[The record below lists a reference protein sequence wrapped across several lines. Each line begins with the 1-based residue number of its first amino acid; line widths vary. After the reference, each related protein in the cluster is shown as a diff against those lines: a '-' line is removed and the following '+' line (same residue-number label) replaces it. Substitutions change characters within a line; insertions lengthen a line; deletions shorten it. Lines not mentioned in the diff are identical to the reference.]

1 MATGSLYGS
10 VSESTGLYGIGAA
23 SGGTYFEWFIF
34 QDSAT
39 APATPTGG
47 SWSFS
52 TNTGT
57 APTGWLNAPPA
68 APVNQVW
75 VSITIVD
82 SRDAATFTW
91 SVPGLMTGSG
101 LPILSASGVPSAGTG
116 ANGQLY
122 INTATTPQSLY
133 FKQSGAWTQLT
144 GSNLVDL
151 INNQTIGGVK
161 TFTQTIQ
168 GDISGTAGNVSGV
181 VAVANGGTGA
191 STAANARTNLGLGTI
206 ATQDASAIAITGGSI
221 TGITDLAVAD
231 GGTGASS
238 ASVAR
243 TNLGAVGL
251 SDTQTLTNKTISG
264 ASNTL
269 TNIPNS
275 ALDNDSVNVN
285 GVDLTLGAVQL
296 LGADWILPSYAGNA
310 SKVLALNPS
319 ASDVQ
324 WVPAAGVGTVTS
336 VDVSGGTTGLT
347 TSGGPITA
355 AGTITLGGTLG
366 IANGGTGQTTAN
378 AAFNALAPSQTSNSG
393 KFLTTD
399 GTDASWVTITGT
411 ISYQGTWNA
420 STNTPTITSG
430 VGVNGYYYVVSVA
443 GSTNIDGITDWQIG
457 DWLIF
462 NGTAWQKIDQSN
474 TVTSVAGRTGAVVL
488 TTADIGGLGT
498 IATQNAN
505 AVAITGGTATLTS
518 LTVNDNTTLGSSNS
532 DTTTFNGRIASEF
545 TPATNNTYDLGRN
558 SHEWRNLYLSGTA
571 NLSGGTANGVAYLN
585 GSKVLTTGSAL
596 TFDGSTFGVTGET
609 TVTGDISTT
618 STGRLNLRG
627 SGTGVNYDFQLDN
640 DDSLAYF
647 RASRSNAVTKGYA
660 WFLNNSTSEGMRL
673 TSSLLSVTPGA
684 TIEGLTVGR
693 GAGAVATNTAVGAS
707 ALAANT
713 TGAQNTAVGRE
724 ALLSNLGGTAN
735 SAFGEDALVFNDSGS
750 YNTAHGARA
759 LFSNT
764 TASNNTAVGYQA
776 GYSNT
781 TAVGLTAVGFQ
792 TLYSNQTGT
801 SYNTGL
807 GFQAGYSNTTG
818 AYNVFIGG
826 YDVTGYSAGFSNT
839 IGASN
844 VAIGNGAL
852 TSNDT
857 ASNNTAVGYQA
868 GYTNVTGTNQTF
880 IGNQAGY
887 QTTGNYNTAI
897 GNSAGYNTTSGTWN
911 TFLGVNAGPNSGTAS
926 TGSYNV
932 AVGGTALQNMNGA
945 AANNTAV
952 GYQSLYTNTTA
963 SNNTAVGYQAGY
975 KNTSGTRNTF
985 LGVFTGFEV
994 STGQSNTYVGYTS
1007 GPNGIA
1013 STGSYNTAVGD
1024 SSLYSN
1030 NSGTNNTAVGYQAGY
1045 TNSTGQ
1051 NLVAIG
1057 YQAGYTSNANNSTYV
1072 GYFAGQETTGTLNT
1086 FVGVNGVGYKVT
1098 TGTKN
1103 VIIGG
1108 YSGLAAPI
1116 SQTGSNYIVLSDG
1129 DGNPRAY
1136 ANSLGNWT
1144 FPGTNGS
1151 IYITGSGYTTNP
1163 SAMVLGQYT
1172 STRAY
1177 IQTPAGGAVEI
1188 WDDGTNPIA
1197 IFQDDRN
1204 VTFSGNISVGSAA
1217 PTTSGT
1223 GITFPA
1229 TQNASSNAN
1238 TLDDYEEGTW
1248 TPALSSS
1255 GASFTYPRGQSGS
1268 YTKVGSLVYAQFYLG
1283 ADASGTTSNTLS
1295 LTGLPFTSSNISAL
1309 AQSSGGMW
1317 VSTSTNFSWTV
1328 SNNAATATGYVNNAG
1343 SAITVSAGQ
1352 ASGGYIVGFVMYR
1365 AD

>member
-1 MATGSLYGS
+1 
-10 VSESTGLYGIGAA
+10 
-23 SGGTYFEWFIF
+23 
-34 QDSAT
+34 
-39 APATPTGG
+39 
-47 SWSFS
+47 
-52 TNTGT
+52 
-57 APTGWLNAPPA
+57 
-68 APVNQVW
+68 
-75 VSITIVD
+75 
-82 SRDAATFTW
+82 
-91 SVPGLMTGSG
+91 
-101 LPILSASGVPSAGTG
+101 LSASGVPASGTG

-206 ATQDASAIAITGGSI
+206 ATQDASAVAITGGSI

-532 DTTTFNGRIASEF
+532 DDVTFNARIASEF

-596 TFDGSTFGVTGET
+596 TFDGTNLSNTRSVATAFSGSNSATWANGIVLTNTATPAAGVASLIVFQGTSNVGAAFGVAQGSNGY
-609 TVTGDISTT
+609 GDFVWAGYS
-618 STGRLNLRG
+618 G
-627 SGTGVNYDFQLDN
+627 SF
-640 DDSLAYF
+640 
-647 RASRSNAVTKGYA
+647 
-660 WFLNNSTSEGMRL
+660 SEQMRL
-673 TSSLLSVTPGA
+673 TSTGLGIGTSFPASQLTVGDATANPAATVSFFKGTASEYRLKLTSSGFNTDGAWLGLGFGYSDNYMKAAIIAEAKDNNGRANFHFALNDAASSANAGLSDSKMVLTYSGNLGLGVTPSAWVAGYNVLQVGNASWYTDNNANTYFAANTYQSSGFVDRYILSQEAAKYEQFNGA
-684 TIEGLTVGR
+684 HRWFTAPSGTAGDPITFTQALTLHASGGLSLGNTNDPGVGTLNVNGLTVGR

-764 TASNNTAVGYQA
+764 
-776 GYSNT
+776 
-781 TAVGLTAVGFQ
+781 
-792 TLYSNQTGT
+792 
-801 SYNTGL
+801 
-807 GFQAGYSNTTG
+807 
-818 AYNVFIGG
+818 
-826 YDVTGYSAGFSNT
+826 
-839 IGASN
+839 
-844 VAIGNGAL
+844 
-852 TSNDT
+852 T

-1116 SQTGSNYIVLSDG
+1116 SQTGSNNIVLSDG
-1129 DGNPRAY
+1129 DGNPRFYINGGNDTAFFRTTPASSQGMQVDKDQVY
-1136 ANSLGNWT
+1136 PSTDNAISLGLGSFRWSVVYAAT
-1144 FPGTNGS
+1144 GTIN
-1151 IYITGSGYTTNP
+1151 
-1163 SAMVLGQYT
+1163 T
-1172 STRAY
+1172 SDVNSKQQIRNLDTAEKAVATRIKGLIKAFKFND
-1177 IQTPAGGAVEI
+1177 AVTKKG
-1188 WDDGTNPIA
+1188 DDARIHVGVIA
-1197 IFQDDRN
+1197 QE
-1204 VTFSGNISVGSAA
+1204 V
-1217 PTTSGT
+1217 
-1223 GITFPA
+1223 
-1229 TQNASSNAN
+1229 Q
-1238 TLDDYEEGTW
+1238 
-1248 TPALSSS
+1248 
-1255 GASFTYPRGQSGS
+1255 ASFVAEGLDPTR
-1268 YTKVGSLVYAQFYLG
+1268 YALFCSDTWYEVDG
-1283 ADASGTTSNTLS
+1283 KTSETANE
-1295 LTGLPFTSSNISAL
+1295 PFTADTPNSVSVTKLGIRYDELLAFVISTL
-1309 AQSSGGMW
+1309 
-1317 VSTSTNFSWTV
+1317 
-1328 SNNAATATGYVNNAG
+1328 
-1343 SAITVSAGQ
+1343 
-1352 ASGGYIVGFVMYR
+1352 
-1365 AD
+1365 

>member
-355 AGTITLGGTLG
+355 TGTITLGGTLG

-532 DTTTFNGRIASEF
+532 DDVTFNARIASEF

-596 TFDGSTFGVTGET
+596 TFDGTNLGVGTALGSTALANQRLLITAANEGAT
-609 TVTGDISTT
+609 TYGLYIHNDSFSAGSARISMSPRYSFAYNT
-618 STGRLNLRG
+618 SPYIE
-627 SGTGVNYDFQLDN
+627 SISD
-640 DDSLAYF
+640 
-647 RASRSNAVTKGYA
+647 
-660 WFLNNSTSEGMRL
+660 STSAASLIFGATTGGTASEQMRL
-673 TSSLLSVTPGA
+673 TSTGLGLGTSSPTAVGSYRILDINGTAGGYIGLFVAGTKKGAVYAGAGGLGLESVGA
-684 TIEGLTVGR
+684 NPIEFYTNNALRATLDSSGNVGIGTNLPTAKLDVDGQGRFQGLTLGFDGTYAAPYLTVGFSGNTNGSTRIFATNNDSDNLYLAAGTGR
-693 GAGAVATNTAVGAS
+693 GVTFWVNGSSSTAMTLTAAGKLSIGTTEANRGLNVYELNNTANSTTSFWNLDYAGIFVRNTSTTTNTLAGIGFSGGTSGNSASGIANILESVNAGALGFFTGGAS
-707 ALAANT
+707 AGNTVPERMRIGSDGSVGIGTSSPGEKLDVVGGIRALTASTSANT
-713 TGAQNTAVGRE
+713 LRVG
-724 ALLSNLGGTAN
+724 
-735 SAFGEDALVFNDSGS
+735 
-750 YNTAHGARA
+750 
-759 LFSNT
+759 
-764 TASNNTAVGYQA
+764 
-776 GYSNT
+776 
-781 TAVGLTAVGFQ
+781 
-792 TLYSNQTGT
+792 
-801 SYNTGL
+801 NTG
-807 GFQAGYSNTTG
+807 
-818 AYNVFIGG
+818 
-826 YDVTGYSAGFSNT
+826 
-839 IGASN
+839 
-844 VAIGNGAL
+844 
-852 TSNDT
+852 
-857 ASNNTAVGYQA
+857 
-868 GYTNVTGTNQTF
+868 
-880 IGNQAGY
+880 
-887 QTTGNYNTAI
+887 
-897 GNSAGYNTTSGTWN
+897 NS
-911 TFLGVNAGPNSGTAS
+911 TFLGVESSTGGVNIVGSTAYATTLTSNGPIQLSTNNGASVQATLDSTGLGIGTSSPGAKLDVAGSTIRLRNSAAGNTQIQIAGQGQTAGTSSFDIINDGTSAVYLWNRSSLPLLFGMAGAERMRLDSSGNLGLGVAPSAWASYKAFQFGPEVADGAIASAGNDTNYATNCYFNSGWKYQSTGYAPVRYVQTSGVHQWYTAPSGTAGYPITFTQALTLDAGGNLLCGTTSLGTTFGATEGVIKQTGGIWTNRGQVSAGASS
-926 TGSYNV
+926 T
-932 AVGGTALQNMNGA
+932 TTLTTL
-945 AANNTAV
+945 AN
-952 GYQSLYTNTTA
+952 A
-963 SNNTAVGYQAGY
+963 SNNQSYMITVRQSGAGSNSVMAYVMAYGLSTEAVRIA
-975 KNTSGTRNTF
+975 
-985 LGVFTGFEV
+985 
-994 STGQSNTYVGYTS
+994 QSNTNAALDMNVTM
-1007 GPNGIA
+1007 
-1013 STGSYNTAVGD
+1013 
-1024 SSLYSN
+1024 
-1030 NSGTNNTAVGYQAGY
+1030 SGTSIQ
-1045 TNSTGQ
+1045 
-1051 NLVAIG
+1051 LV
-1057 YQAGYTSNANNSTYV
+1057 
-1072 GYFAGQETTGTLNT
+1072 L
-1086 FVGVNGVGYKVT
+1086 
-1098 TGTKN
+1098 
-1103 VIIGG
+1103 
-1108 YSGLAAPI
+1108 
-1116 SQTGSNYIVLSDG
+1116 
-1129 DGNPRAY
+1129 
-1136 ANSLGNWT
+1136 
-1144 FPGTNGS
+1144 
-1151 IYITGSGYTTNP
+1151 GSG
-1163 SAMVLGQYT
+1163 
-1172 STRAY
+1172 
-1177 IQTPAGGAVEI
+1177 
-1188 WDDGTNPIA
+1188 
-1197 IFQDDRN
+1197 F
-1204 VTFSGNISVGSAA
+1204 
-1217 PTTSGT
+1217 
-1223 GITFPA
+1223 
-1229 TQNASSNAN
+1229 
-1238 TLDDYEEGTW
+1238 
-1248 TPALSSS
+1248 
-1255 GASFTYPRGQSGS
+1255 
-1268 YTKVGSLVYAQFYLG
+1268 
-1283 ADASGTTSNTLS
+1283 GTTTWD
-1295 LTGLPFTSSNISAL
+1295 
-1309 AQSSGGMW
+1309 W
-1317 VSTSTNFSWTV
+1317 V
-1328 SNNAATATGYVNNAG
+1328 
-1343 SAITVSAGQ
+1343 ITRLG
-1352 ASGGYIVGFVMYR
+1352 
-1365 AD
+1365 